1 MRPGMPGQSVK
12 FRASGIW
19 HRGWPG
25 TANKKLLMM
34 KDGKDAFRPLL
45 FVAFGGL
52 MPA

>member
-1 MRPGMPGQSVK
+1 MH
-12 FRASGIW
+12 RASGIW

-52 MPA
+52 MPV